1 MSELTQKL
9 FDQDRRSVRVNS
21 RLRDLGDSRWL
32 GYWMVTPAVVC
43 LAALILAPL
52 IYSTVLSTY
61 SWTLLEIRSPKP
73 FVGLVQ
79 YNNVA
84 HDPLFGEAF
93 KTTALFVL
101 GAVSVELVLGF
112 LIALALLNIHRG
124 RRLVNGIVL
133 LPMIVTPVIVALI
146 WRYLLDPQF
155 GLVNYATHLLGYQP
169 DIPWLGSTTLALPS
183 LIVID
188 IWEWTPFAILVLH
201 AGMLAIPDDLYEAA
215 RVDGASAWQ
224 IARRVILPYL
234 TPLILVV
241 LLLRTMDTYRVFDTI
256 FVLTRGGPGVSTQTV
271 GIYTYQNGFVYLN
284 MGYTMA
290 LSVVILIAIVVIS
303 LFYLRLLRRRPQS

>member
-1 MSELTQKL
+1 MNELSQKL
-9 FDQDRRSVRVNS
+9 SNQGPRLMRVS
-21 RLRDLGDSRWL
+21 FRWRDLGDSRWL
-32 GYWMVTPAVVC
+32 GYWMVTPAVLS

-52 IYSTVLSTY
+52 LYSTVLSTY
-61 SWTLLEIRSPKP
+61 SWTLLEIQLPKP
-73 FVGLVQ
+73 FVGLMQ
-79 YNNVA
+79 YSTVA
-84 HDPLFGEAF
+84 HDPLFGEAL
-93 KTTALFVL
+93 KTTGLFVV
-101 GAVSVELVLGF
+101 GTVSVELVLGF

-124 RRLVNGIVL
+124 RRLANGVIL

-155 GLVNYATHLLGYQP
+155 GLVNYATHLLGYQQ
-169 DIPWLGSTTLALPS
+169 DIPWLGSNSLALPS

-215 RVDGASAWQ
+215 RVDGAGAWQ

-234 TPLILVV
+234 SPLILVV

-256 FVLTRGGPGVSTQTV
+256 FVLTRGGPGTSTQTV
-271 GIYTYQNGFVYLN
+271 GIYTYENGFVYLN

-303 LFYLRLLRRRPQS
+303 LFYLRLLQQRPKW

>member
-1 MSELTQKL
+1 MRAS
-9 FDQDRRSVRVNS
+9 FRW
-21 RLRDLGDSRWL
+21 RDLGDSRWL
-32 GYWMVTPAVVC
+32 GYWMVTPAV
-43 LAALILAPL
+43 LALAGLILAPL
-52 IYSTVLSTY
+52 LYSTVLSTY
-61 SWTLLEIRSPKP
+61 SWTLLEIRLPKP
-73 FVGLVQ
+73 FVGLMQ
-79 YNNVA
+79 YSTVA
-84 HDPLFGEAF
+84 HDPLFGEAL
-93 KTTALFVL
+93 KTTGLFVV
-101 GAVSVELVLGF
+101 GTVSVELVLGF

-124 RRLVNGIVL
+124 RRLANGIIL

-155 GLVNYATHLLGYQP
+155 GLVNYAIHLLGYQQ
-169 DIPWLGSTTLALPS
+169 DIPWLGSNSLALPS

-215 RVDGASAWQ
+215 RVDGAGAWQ
-224 IARRVILPYL
+224 IARHVILPYL
-234 TPLILVV
+234 SPLILVV

-256 FVLTRGGPGVSTQTV
+256 FVLTRGGPGTSTQTV
-271 GIYTYQNGFVYLN
+271 GIYAYENGFVYLN

-303 LFYLRLLRRRPQS
+303 LFYLRLLQRRPQW

>member
-1 MSELTQKL
+1 MSDVTYQPVG
-9 FDQDRRSVRVNS
+9 DGRRSTRVNV
-21 RLRDLGDSRWL
+21 RLRAIADSRWL
-32 GYWMVTPAVVC
+32 GYGMVAPAFLC

-61 SWTLLEIRSPKP
+61 SWTLLQIRLSKP
-73 FVGLVQ
+73 FVGLLQ
-79 YNNVA
+79 YNTVA
-84 HDPLFGEAF
+84 HDPLFAEAL
-93 KTTALFVL
+93 KTTVIFVV
-101 GAVSVELVLGF
+101 GTVSVELLLGF
-112 LIALALLNIHRG
+112 LIALALLNLHRG
-124 RRLVNGIVL
+124 RRLANGIIL

-155 GLVNYATHLLGYQP
+155 GLVNYAAHLLGYQQ

-215 RVDGASAWQ
+215 RVDGAGVWQ
-224 IARRVILPYL
+224 IVRHVMIPYL

-241 LLLRTMDTYRVFDTI
+241 LLLRTMDTYRIFDTI
-256 FVLTRGGPGVSTQTV
+256 FVLTRGGPGISTQTV
-271 GIYTYQNGFVYLN
+271 GIYTYVNGFVYLN

-290 LSVVILIAIVVIS
+290 LSVVILVFIVVIS
-303 LFYLRLLRRRPQS
+303 SFYLRLLQRRT